1 MASKYVNLSKN
12 LSIIGLIAGASLV
25 VAGPSAGL
33 DANALPAGVSM
44 IEFGHGTRLT
54 DDAGF
59 TLYQFDGDLKEPGTS
74 TCIDACALT
83 HPPLLSS
90 NTQEQ
95 IPSDWS
101 LINREDGVQ
110 QWAYK
115 ERPLYRFVRDSYAGA
130 AYGEGGGWTVTFI
143 PIRTPP
149 ELSINGTTS
158 GHVLASP
165 SGLTLYT
172 PPEDSHSAAFECRDD
187 CLETW
192 LPLKAPWAAINS
204 DNFSVHA
211 RADGI
216 YQWAYRNKPLYQY
229 AYDSAP
235 GDLNG
240 AGFDGWKAMV
250 LEPAPPIPTWVNIVG
265 SDGGKL
271 YANSNGMTLYTLNV
285 ERNNDPL
292 QALGSNACD
301 ARCLSDGWNAV
312 TAESLAAPVGKWSV
326 IETENGTLQWAY
338 LGLPLYT
345 SKDET
350 RPGELIATT
359 RREYQWLKPIMYA
372 LPALQGVFN

>member
-1 MASKYVNLSKN
+1 MASNCTNLSRS
-12 LSIIGLIAGASLV
+12 LSVIGLILGVSFV
-25 VAGPSAGL
+25 VAAPSAGL
-33 DANALPAGVSM
+33 DASALPPEVSV

-54 DDAGF
+54 DGNGF

-74 TCIDACALT
+74 TCIDACASR

-90 NTQEQ
+90 STQKH
-95 IPSDWS
+95 IPADWS
-101 LINREDGVQ
+101 LIDREDGVQ

-115 ERPLYRFVRDSYAGA
+115 GRPLYRFVRDSYKGA
-130 AYGEGGGWTVTFI
+130 AYGEGGGWTITFS

-149 ELSINGTTS
+149 EVSIHDTTA

-172 PPEDSHSAAFECRDD
+172 PPEDDKAASND
-187 CLETW
+187 CSGACLQTW
-192 LPLKAPWAAINS
+192 RPLKAPWAAINS
-204 DNFSVHA
+204 GHFSVHA
-211 RADGI
+211 RADGV
-216 YQWAYRNKPLYQY
+216 YQWAYKNKPLYQY

-240 AGFDGWKAMV
+240 DRLDGWEALV
-250 LEPAPPIPTWVNIVG
+250 LEPAPPIPSWVTIVG

-271 YANSNGMTLYTLNV
+271 YANSDGMTLYTLNV

-312 TAESLAAPVGKWSV
+312 KADSMAAPIGKWSV
-326 IETENGTLQWAY
+326 IESENDTLQWAY